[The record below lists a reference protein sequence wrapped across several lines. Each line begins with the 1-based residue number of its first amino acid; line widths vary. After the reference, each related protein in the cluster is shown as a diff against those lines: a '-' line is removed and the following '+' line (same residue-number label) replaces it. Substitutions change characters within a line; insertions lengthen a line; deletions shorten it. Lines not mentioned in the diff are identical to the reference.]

1 MQSTTNSEC
10 IPTLEFPEIP
20 NKDKF
25 VVSDVSSIFRTKQK
39 VSLLIVLPKLILDF
53 YATRLY
59 RIVLKNS
66 FSCQTKI
73 RCFSTSTKADNYLRQ
88 ILYDYLTLLF
98 FCSY

>member
-20 NKDKF
+20 NKDEF
-25 VVSDVSSIFRTKQK
+25 VVSDVSSIFRAYTKSK
-39 VSLLIVLPKLILDF
+39 LIVLPKLILDF

-66 FSCQTKI
+66 FSYQTKI
-73 RCFSTSTKADNYLRQ
+73 GCFSTSTKADNYLRQ
-88 ILYDYLTLLF
+88 ISYDYLTLLF
-98 FCSY
+98 FSRY

>member
-10 IPTLEFPEIP
+10 IPALKFPEIP
-20 NKDKF
+20 NKDEF

-39 VSLLIVLPKLILDF
+39 VSLAYCTTKINPRFLS
-53 YATRLY
+53 TRLY

-73 RCFSTSTKADNYLRQ
+73 GCVSTSTKADNYLRQ
-88 ILYDYLTLLF
+88 ILYDYLTLLI